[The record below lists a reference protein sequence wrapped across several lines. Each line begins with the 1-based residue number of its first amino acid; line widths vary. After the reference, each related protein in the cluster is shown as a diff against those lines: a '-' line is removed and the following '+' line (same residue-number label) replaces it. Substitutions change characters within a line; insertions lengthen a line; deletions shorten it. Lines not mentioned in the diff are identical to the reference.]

1 MSTFST
7 SRIFTAG
14 TLLAL
19 TMAVGCSSE
28 PTEEEPEVETM
39 RLVIETTT
47 GLQIGLTTVNF
58 AGGTCTPSPSSVT
71 IPTAGATVT
80 ASFLRADGTP
90 ETIVTADEFE
100 LQVTPAGRFTRT
112 GAFTGTIAGG
122 TAGSASLGFAL
133 LHKIEQHED
142 FGPCNLTVTVQ

>member
-7 SRIFTAG
+7 SRIFTTG

-39 RLVIETTT
+39 RLVIGT
-47 GLQIGLTTVNF
+47 TTVNF